1 MTLTEII
8 LIGFSLSFDAMAVA
22 LAAGALHHTTL
33 KQAFKIALFFG
44 VFQLLMPF
52 AGWALG
58 LSFKEYVTTYGN
70 IVGFMLIFGVGLNM
84 LRGAFKEETPKDIQK
99 KRHLAETGILV
110 IMAIATSI
118 DALVVGIT
126 FNFIP
131 VNISL
136 AVSIIGIITFA
147 LSFFAVYAGEKLNH
161 ITGNKI
167 EAFAA
172 FILIGLSFKI
182 LLGW

>member
-8 LIGFSLSFDAMAVA
+8 LIGFSLSLDAMAVA

-44 VFQLLMPF
+44 AFQLLMPF
-52 AGWALG
+52 FGWVLG
-58 LSFKEYVTTYGN
+58 LSFKEYVATYGN
-70 IVGFMLIFGVGLNM
+70 IVGFILIFGVGLNM
-84 LRGAFKEETPKDIQK
+84 LRETSKKETPEDIRN

-126 FNFIP
+126 FNFVPVSIP
-131 VNISL
+131 L

-147 LSFFAVYAGEKLNH
+147 LSFFAVYAGKKLNH
-161 ITGNKI
+161 VAGNKI
-167 EAFAA
+167 GVFGA

-182 LLGW
+182 LFGW